1 MTPRKWHAQDVH
13 GDLVVPRCGFLTEL
27 RKKFE
32 RFVHRGRCGGSMRNM
47 PILTDPKL
55 RPAIDEL
62 LSYESHQAKSAVQRL
77 RFLEFPSSPSSLRLP
92 ASAMHKSKKP
102 RKSLICRAF
111 IVELLGSSQR
121 GIIPTL
127 LLFAQKSSRIS
138 MHYPCTTE

>member
-1 MTPRKWHAQDVH
+1 
-13 GDLVVPRCGFLTEL
+13 
-27 RKKFE
+27 
-32 RFVHRGRCGGSMRNM
+32 MRNM
-47 PILTDPKL
+47 PTLTDPKL

-121 GIIPTL
+121 GISHSIINNRKISLHINNLLIHTPVIP
-127 LLFAQKSSRIS
+127 
-138 MHYPCTTE
+138 

>member
-1 MTPRKWHAQDVH
+1 
-13 GDLVVPRCGFLTEL
+13 
-27 RKKFE
+27 
-32 RFVHRGRCGGSMRNM
+32 MRNM
-47 PILTDPKL
+47 PTLTDPKL

-77 RFLEFPSSPSSLRLP
+77 RFLEFPSSPPSLRLP

-121 GIIPTL
+121 GITPTQL
-127 LLFAQKSSRIS
+127 STDRKSSR
-138 MHYPCTTE
+138 Y